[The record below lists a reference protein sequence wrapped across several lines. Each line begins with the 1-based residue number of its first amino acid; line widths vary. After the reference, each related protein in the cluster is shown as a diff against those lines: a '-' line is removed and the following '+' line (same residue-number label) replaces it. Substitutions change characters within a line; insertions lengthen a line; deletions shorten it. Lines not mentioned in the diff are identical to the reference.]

1 MEDLDILAAC
11 IAYSHCQGNFVD
23 ISIVT
28 AAVDRID
35 ILAPF
40 QIGNYFLQGNVT
52 FVGNSSMEVTILVW
66 CNEVI
71 VAVAVFTMVARC
83 SSDLSKAHAVNPLLL
98 EGAEEKQVFLRG
110 KLNKERKV
118 ALKSDVVNSNGMS
131 LSFPSAQAG
140 SLKMHETLLAST
152 RLCHSQERNIHNFIF
167 GGYLMR
173 EAYDTAY
180 IVACKFTKASS
191 VSMESLDEILF
202 HLPVPIGS
210 ILEFTGRVIYVEGEE
225 FCISIISHITNPK
238 YPNEMKQV
246 TNTFYFTFKAIDCKL
261 PQIVPESEEERLA
274 YSKGKRRYAAGK
286 QARLE
291 LCQSIKMT

>member
-1 MEDLDILAAC
+1 MDILAAC

-52 FVGNSSMEVTILVW
+52 FVGRSSMEVTILVR
-66 CNEVI
+66 CNSVI
-71 VAVAVFTMVARC
+71 VAVGVFTMVARC
-83 SSDLSKAHAVNPLLL
+83 SSDHSKAQAINQLVL
-98 EGAEEKQVFLRG
+98 ENDQEEIVFSRG
-110 KLNKERKV
+110 KLNKERKI
-118 ALKSDVVNSNGMS
+118 ALKSDLATLNGIS
-131 LSFPSAQAG
+131 GSFPHDNPELQQ
-140 SLKMHETLLAST
+140 KMHDTVVIST

-191 VSMESLDEILF
+191 VTMESLDEILF

-210 ILEFTGRVIYVEGEE
+210 ILEFTGQVIYVEGKE
-225 FCISIISHITNPK
+225 FCVSIISHITNPK
-238 YPNEMKQV
+238 YPQQTKQV
-246 TNTFYFTFKAIDCKL
+246 TNTFYFTFKSVVVHEL
-261 PQIVPESEEERLA
+261 PQIVPTSQEERMA
-274 YSKGKRRYAAGK
+274 YSSGKRRYEAGK
-286 QARLE
+286 QARFE
-291 LCQSIKMT
+291 LCQSIKSP